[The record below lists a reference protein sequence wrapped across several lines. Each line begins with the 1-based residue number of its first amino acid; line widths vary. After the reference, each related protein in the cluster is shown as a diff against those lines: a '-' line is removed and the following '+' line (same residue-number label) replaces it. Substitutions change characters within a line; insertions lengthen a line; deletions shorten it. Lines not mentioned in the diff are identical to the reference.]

1 MIRAI
6 YLLGFRGAGKT
17 TLGQNLAAELGWD
30 FFDLDQEWERRQGTT
45 ILDFVEEFG
54 LQKFRESEYALLRET
69 ASLAGPVL
77 VATGGG
83 VVEFA
88 PSRAFLLTEE
98 APKIFL
104 DVDADELWRRL
115 EKHPERRKIGGLST
129 QEAMEKLLLQRL
141 PYYAKIATYRV
152 GNRDITSALIEIKQS
167 LAL

>member
-6 YLLGFRGAGKT
+6 YFLGFRGAGKT
-17 TLGQNLAAELGWD
+17 TLGKRLAEELGWD
-30 FFDLDQEWERRQGTT
+30 FFDLDQEWERREGRS

-54 LQKFRESEYALLRET
+54 TEKFRESEHLLLRET

-83 VVEFA
+83 VVDFA

-115 EKHPERRKIGGLST
+115 EKQPERRKIGGLTS
-129 QEAMEKLLLQRL
+129 QGAMEKLLLQRL
-141 PYYAKIATYRV
+141 PHYAKIATYRV